1 MGCEA
6 QGFREAET
14 TDLSAT
20 GHSGLQ
26 RYPKGG
32 GLVLC

>member
-14 TDLSAT
+14 TDLSAA
-20 GHSGLQ
+20 GRADLQ